1 MINTLDSKMD
11 VAIVSAKRTPIGSLL
26 GNLSTVS
33 APELGSTAIG
43 AALIESNVE
52 ASDIDEVVMG
62 NVLGAGLGQAP
73 ARQAAIGARL
83 PSSVRCSTINKVCGS
98 GMKAIA
104 NTCNSIQLGQSQ
116 VAVAG
121 GMESMSLAPFLI
133 NSMRGGNKFGH
144 TNIIDHMQ
152 FDGLQDAYQ
161 GVAMGSFAENCAER
175 FQFGRSEQ
183 DEYAIESLKRAKYSV
198 ENMLFKDEICEVT
211 VKTKKSLKVI
221 SLDEQPLKAD
231 VNKIGDLKPA
241 FKENGTLTAAN
252 SSSISDG
259 AAALLLCDSS
269 FAASKKIAPLAW
281 IRGISEFS
289 QESEWFT
296 LSPIGAIQ
304 DLVSKLDWALSDIGL
319 WEINEAFAVVPMA
332 TMRELNI
339 HHSKVNVRGGACAL
353 GHPIGASGARIVV
366 TLVHAMMKESCGK
379 GIASIC
385 IGGGE
390 AMAIAIELND

>member
-11 VAIVSAKRTPIGSLL
+11 VAIVAAKRTPIGSLL
-26 GNLSTVS
+26 GNLSTLS
-33 APELGSTAIG
+33 APELGSTAIR

-152 FDGLQDAYQ
+152 FDGLQDAYA

-183 DEYAIESLKRAKYSV
+183 DLSL
-198 ENMLFKDEICEVT
+198 
-211 VKTKKSLKVI
+211 
-221 SLDEQPLKAD
+221 
-231 VNKIGDLKPA
+231 
-241 FKENGTLTAAN
+241 
-252 SSSISDG
+252 
-259 AAALLLCDSS
+259 
-269 FAASKKIAPLAW
+269 
-281 IRGISEFS
+281 
-289 QESEWFT
+289 
-296 LSPIGAIQ
+296 
-304 DLVSKLDWALSDIGL
+304 
-319 WEINEAFAVVPMA
+319 
-332 TMRELNI
+332 I
-339 HHSKVNVRGGACAL
+339 H
-353 GHPIGASGARIVV
+353 I
-366 TLVHAMMKESCGK
+366 
-379 GIASIC
+379 
-385 IGGGE
+385 
-390 AMAIAIELND
+390 

>member
-1 MINTLDSKMD
+1 MD

-33 APELGSTAIG
+33 APELGSIAIG

-152 FDGLQDAYQ
+152 FDGLQDAYE

-183 DEYAIESLKRAKYSV
+183 DAYAIESLKRAKYSI

-211 VKTKKSLKVI
+211 VKTKKSLTVI
-221 SLDEQPLKAD
+221 GADEQPLKAD

-241 FKENGTLTAAN
+241 FKEN
-252 SSSISDG
+252 
-259 AAALLLCDSS
+259 
-269 FAASKKIAPLAW
+269 
-281 IRGISEFS
+281 
-289 QESEWFT
+289 
-296 LSPIGAIQ
+296 
-304 DLVSKLDWALSDIGL
+304 
-319 WEINEAFAVVPMA
+319 
-332 TMRELNI
+332 
-339 HHSKVNVRGGACAL
+339 
-353 GHPIGASGARIVV
+353 
-366 TLVHAMMKESCGK
+366 
-379 GIASIC
+379 
-385 IGGGE
+385 
-390 AMAIAIELND
+390 